1 MDVSVIIVNWHSREH
16 LRKCLASIVAG
27 ARTIHYEIVVI
38 DSGSFDGCA
47 EMVGEHFPQV
57 RFIQS
62 AENLGFSKANNQASE
77 IATGD
82 CLLFLNPDT
91 EIVDSAIDE
100 LHAALIS
107 LPNAGIVGGRLINA
121 DGTLQSSCIQAFPTL
136 ANQAL
141 NSEFLRKRWPKSTL
155 WGMAPLFEHGRPAY
169 EVEGISGACLMI
181 RRSLFEQVGRFSE
194 DYFMYVEDMD
204 LSCKVAGAGYQNYY
218 VPGATVT
225 HYGGQSSD
233 QAANTFAAVM
243 IPEAIRRF
251 LRKSRGSAYSAA
263 YRVMMVLMAIGRLSV
278 LCVAWILGGWRTPAL
293 AASCRKWFAIFR
305 WGFNCDGIVAQYY
318 RKIDEHL
325 GRSV

>member
-1 MDVSVIIVNWHSREH
+1 VDLSIIIVNWKSREY
-16 LRKCLASIVAG
+16 LRRCLASITAAVPAI
-27 ARTIHYEIVVI
+27 RYEVVVI
-38 DSGSFDGCA
+38 DSGSFDGCG
-47 EMVGEHFPQV
+47 EMLREHYPGV
-57 RFIQS
+57 RFVQS
-62 AENLGFSKANNQASE
+62 AENAGFAKANNQAFE
-77 IATGD
+77 NAIGE

-91 EIVDSAIDE
+91 EIVGSAIND
-100 LHAALIS
+100 LHNAITT
-107 LPNAGIVGGRLINA
+107 LPNAGIVGCRLKNG
-121 DGTLQSSCIQAFPTL
+121 DGTLQSSCIQAFPTIM
-136 ANQAL
+136 NQAL
-141 NSEFLRKRWPKSTL
+141 DSELLRKRWPKSAL

-181 RRSLFEQVGRFSE
+181 RRSVFEQVGWFSE

-204 LSCKVAGAGYQNYY
+204 LSSKVARAGYQNYY
-218 VPGATVT
+218 VPGATVI

-233 QAANTFAAVM
+233 QAASVFAAVM